1 MNTQQKKQIK
11 EKLKHIKDNILL
23 IKIYEILQTDTNFK
37 PTFNSNGAYFNIA
50 AIDND
55 TLFKINKLLDLNIN
69 ININQKLTYKSY
81 NNETEDD
88 KLYKK
93 LIQLNI

>member
-1 MNTQQKKQIK
+1 MNIHQKKQIK
-11 EKLKHIKDNILL
+11 EKLKHIKDNDLL
-23 IKIYEILQTDTNFK
+23 IKIYKILQTDNSFK
-37 PTFNSNGAYFNIA
+37 PTFNSNGAYFNIT

-55 TLFKINKLLDLNIN
+55 TLLTINKLLETEIKQNE
-69 ININQKLTYKSY
+69 KLTYKSY